1 MGLTVGF
8 TAPDYGPLRGSH
20 PGATAAKRYCR
31 TSRPMEIRPEKPDDI
46 SAVRHVN
53 EAAFGQPDE
62 ADLVD
67 RLRARAASYLALVA
81 VEGDAI
87 VGHIAFSP
95 VTISPP
101 QPTLSAVGLAP
112 MAVLP
117 SHQHRGIGS
126 ALVREGLAAC
136 RRAGADAVFVLGHSS
151 YYPRFGFEQAA
162 ARGIGNEYGASPEAF
177 MVLELTQGAL
187 DSVTGTAVYDP
198 ALSE

>member
-1 MGLTVGF
+1 
-8 TAPDYGPLRGSH
+8 
-20 PGATAAKRYCR
+20 
-31 TSRPMEIRPEKPDDI
+31 MEIRPEKPDDI
-46 SAVRHVN
+46 SAVRRVH

-67 RLRARAASYLALVA
+67 RLRDRAASYLALVA
-81 VEGDAI
+81 VAGGNV

-95 VTISPP
+95 VTIVPP
-101 QPTLSAVGLAP
+101 QPNLRAFGLAP

-117 SHQHRGIGS
+117 SHQRSGIGS
-126 ALVREGLAAC
+126 ELVREGLAAC

-162 ARGIGNEYGASPEAF
+162 AHGIGNEYGAPPEAF

-187 DSVTGTAVYDP
+187 DGVTGTAVYDP
-198 ALSE
+198 ALAG